1 MRNEVVAIS
10 ELAQRLIT
18 AFEAKDMSAI
28 LSCFADD
35 AVMIDPHYPQ
45 SRMEGKAAIMQ
56 GVAGALGSMVKP
68 SFTIRHSWVDEESGV
83 IEVDTHHLFKGGM
96 VLDFPQVFVIEMHNG
111 LITRLQ
117 SYPPYGPHG
126 IGGLLITV
134 TRLVW
139 RLQGK
144 LK

>member
-1 MRNEVVAIS
+1 MRNDVVDIS

-18 AFEAKDMSAI
+18 SFEAKDMPAI
-28 LSCFADD
+28 MDCFAND

-45 SRMEGKAAIMQ
+45 VRMAGKAAIKQ
-56 GVAGALGSMVKP
+56 GISWVFSSMVKP
-68 SFTIRHSWVDEESGV
+68 SFTIKHLWFDEQSGS

-96 VLDFPQVFVIEMHNG
+96 VIDVPQTFVMETREG

-117 SYPPYGPHG
+117 SYPSYKPHG
-126 IGGLLITV
+126 IAGLLITL
-134 TRLVW
+134 TGLVW
-139 RLQGK
+139 RIQGK

>member
-1 MRNEVVAIS
+1 MKNEVAGIP
-10 ELAQRLIT
+10 ELTQHLIA

-28 LSCFADD
+28 LACFAND

-45 SRMEGKAAIMQ
+45 SKMVGKAAIEQ
-56 GVAGALGSMVKP
+56 GVSWVLGSMVKP
-68 SFTIRHSWVDEESGV
+68 SFRVKHSWVDGESGV
-83 IEVDTHHLFKGGM
+83 IEVDTHHVFKGGM
-96 VLDFPQVFVIEMHNG
+96 VLDFPQVFVVETRNG

-117 SYPPYGPHG
+117 SYPPHGPSG
-126 IGGLLITV
+126 IGGLLITI